1 MEKEE
6 THKPENE
13 NFDKS
18 KTSEANSMLK
28 ENIATA
34 REAMKSDS
42 QERIARTNAKS
53 KANGSKNTKN

>member
-1 MEKEE
+1 MKLSADM
-6 THKPENE
+6 
-13 NFDKS
+13 DKS

-42 QERIARTNAKS
+42 QERIAKSNARS
-53 KANGSKNTKN
+53 RSNGSKNTKN